1 MAIIRSQQTLLLA
14 SAARTALIASA
25 DQQNPF
31 HRGVRVFIDVTLDP
45 AAAAITPTIQGKTAQ
60 GDYFTLLAGAAINA
74 VGNTELVIHPE
85 MTAVNNLV
93 AKAPL
98 GVVWRLSIAVADT
111 DSMTY
116 SAYYEYLP

>member
-25 DQQNPF
+25 DQQNSF

-60 GDYFTLLAGAAINA
+60 GDYFTLLAGSAISA